1 LPEADFAAVWART
14 PAAPQVVGRGVP
26 PSRRAVRLLVCGVCA
41 ACHRVADNAPTS
53 LTLAHR
59 HVSRC
64 ARPLDNRKIAFG
76 SGRLA
81 IRASASRP
89 LGAAPC
95 GHFAS
100 LVRSI
105 APQSARLPS
114 ESFAFFGTSAGAL
127 SATVGTSAVCGSRRR
142 SARGPRDSS
151 ALVCAIHPPQR
162 GVWLGRN
169 TSLRQPPPF
178 RRRLAHPA
186 VLARSRSHP
195 LCLAPCP
202 LSAHARLIRRK
213 RSRLRLPM
221 SHTRAKRTFGT
232 W

>member
-1 LPEADFAAVWART
+1 MRPICDRFRT
-14 PAAPQVVGRGVP
+14 QRIASLP

-89 LGAAPC
+89 LGW
-95 GHFAS
+95 
-100 LVRSI
+100 
-105 APQSARLPS
+105 
-114 ESFAFFGTSAGAL
+114 AGAL
-127 SATVGTSAVCGSRRR
+127 SATVGTSASCGSRRR

-151 ALVCAIHPPQR
+151 ALVCAIHPRLRLR
-162 GVWLGRN
+162 GAWSEYLPSRRA
-169 TSLRQPPPF
+169 SAIAASCASRRLRLLRLVPPPP
-178 RRRLAHPA
+178 RLASRQASTRAPIERKAHGWR
-186 VLARSRSHP
+186 RSRGASGNACADI
-195 LCLAPCP
+195 L
-202 LSAHARLIRRK
+202 RMMRRRK
-213 RSRLRLPM
+213 RSFRRE
-221 SHTRAKRTFGT
+221 AAQGA
-232 W
+232 

>member
-1 LPEADFAAVWART
+1 MAHGRARR
-14 PAAPQVVGRGVP
+14 PAEPQVVGRGVP
-26 PSRRAVRLLVCGVCA
+26 PSRLAVPCARLCA

-53 LTLAHR
+53 LSLAHR

-89 LGAAPC
+89 LGW
-95 GHFAS
+95 
-100 LVRSI
+100 
-105 APQSARLPS
+105 
-114 ESFAFFGTSAGAL
+114 AGAL
-127 SATVGTSAVCGSRRR
+127 SATVGTSAACGSRRL

-186 VLARSRSHP
+186 VLARSRSHQRR
-195 LCLAPCP
+195 LTPCP

-221 SHTRAKRTFGT
+221 SYTRAKRTLGPR
-232 W
+232 